1 MMVINRSEEEEG
13 SEGFFGLD
21 YALMGKRDE
30 AEALRKSAK
39 FPNHLALIC
48 AGLGDKDCVFEA
60 LNQMA
65 DIRDPRVHYYIVY
78 PELALIRGDSRLD
91 TFKKEIGL

>member
-13 SEGFFGLD
+13 SEGFLGLD
-21 YALMGKRDE
+21 YALIGKRDE

-39 FPNHLALIC
+39 FRNHLALIC

-60 LNQMA
+60 LNPMA
-65 DIRDPRVHYYIVY
+65 RHQ
-78 PELALIRGDSRLD
+78 GSSRPL
-91 TFKKEIGL
+91 LYRLS